1 MTETIYSILVIRRRV
16 FKRSVVCIL
25 GIPMAEAVRQS
36 RGRNWC
42 GTLNNPGGDVKVE
55 AVLRACADVRYAC
68 GQREVGGVNG
78 TEHDQ
83 FYVEFS
89 TTYTLSAVRGLLPRA
104 HWEVRRGTKREARDY
119 CRKEE
124 TRVPDTQWEIGVW
137 VNNRGGGKELEDL
150 AVIQRRLAEG
160 GRSPKSTSTPRL
172 LQGIPVSWIGLR
184 TMRRLRGRG
193 RLRLR
198 FSRDLQGAERL
209 ASLMSSILASGPNP
223 LVFGLTPTTDTLMS
237 LLMTLREGGLWHQ
250 LPGPPSVP

>member
-119 CRKEE
+119 CRKKRRVCPTLNGKSECGSITEE
-124 TRVPDTQWEIGVW
+124 
-137 VNNRGGGKELEDL
+137 GGKELEDL
-150 AVIQRRLAEG
+150 AVIQRRLAEED
-160 GRSPKSTSTPRL
+160 GRRN
-172 LQGIPVSWIGLR
+172 
-184 TMRRLRGRG
+184 LRGVPPDCCKVSPFRG
-193 RLRLR
+193 
-198 FSRDLQGAERL
+198 
-209 ASLMSSILASGPNP
+209 
-223 LVFGLTPTTDTLMS
+223 
-237 LLMTLREGGLWHQ
+237 
-250 LPGPPSVP
+250 

>member
-137 VNNRGGGKELEDL
+137 VNNRGGRQGAREDL

-160 GRSPKSTSTPRL
+160 GRSPKSTRSTPDCCK
-172 LQGIPVSWIGLR
+172 VSPF
-184 TMRRLRGRG
+184 RG
-193 RLRLR
+193 
-198 FSRDLQGAERL
+198 
-209 ASLMSSILASGPNP
+209 
-223 LVFGLTPTTDTLMS
+223 
-237 LLMTLREGGLWHQ
+237 
-250 LPGPPSVP
+250 